1 MSTYSLEHKK
11 FLQKK
16 RRKKLL
22 ILFSQIS
29 IVIFFLVL
37 WEIAAKLEYI
47 NTFLSSS
54 PSRVFETFLSLL
66 KQNSLWNH
74 VWITV
79 YETLISFVLASGIGF
94 MVASILWWNKTIAK
108 IMDPYLTVLNSL
120 PKVALGPLIIIWVG
134 ANTNS
139 IIFMAL
145 LISTFITIINIYQG
159 FISTDHYFITLMR
172 TFNAKKYQIFSR
184 LIVPS
189 NKNNLINCLKVNI
202 SMSLIGLN
210 DMV

>member
-1 MSTYSLEHKK
+1 MSTYSLEHKQ
-11 FLQKK
+11 FLRKIK
-16 RRKKLL
+16 RNKWIVRICQIL
-22 ILFSQIS
+22 IIT
-29 IVIFFLVL
+29 FFLVL
-37 WEIAAKLEYI
+37 WEIGARLGWI
-47 NTFLSSS
+47 NTFLASS
-54 PSRVFETFLSLL
+54 PSSVIETFLSLIS
-66 KQNSLWNH
+66 QNNLWSH
-74 VWITV
+74 VYVTV
-79 YETLISFVLASGIGF
+79 YETLISFTLASGIGF
-94 MVASILWWNKTIAK
+94 LVASILWWNKTIAK

-172 TFNAKKYQIFSR
+172 TFNAKKHQIFLK

-189 NKNNLINCLKVNI
+189 NKNNIINCLKVNI
-202 SMSLIGLN
+202 SMSLIG
-210 DMV
+210 M